1 MILHKIK
8 TKIKQVYLPLASTL
22 ALSFSIFSCSEK
34 ETMVVEQEQK
44 QYPLQVIKDA
54 QLLRSLNG
62 GVDIEV
68 KTPLIEMYSGDSA
81 RMISPKGIEVLF
93 LNPDL
98 TSKAYLTADYA
109 INYNNTNLYYV
120 KDNVVIIDYKEQ
132 DTFYCQDLY
141 WIKDSA
147 LLRTDLPV
155 RRQSSAGTDY
165 GDGLRATESF
175 DSVKIKNPHGSQLFE
190 END

>member
-22 ALSFSIFSCSEK
+22 ALSFSILSCSEK

-147 LLRTDLPV
+147 LLR
-155 RRQSSAGTDY
+155 
-165 GDGLRATESF
+165 
-175 DSVKIKNPHGSQLFE
+175 
-190 END
+190 